1 MRDYAKKIKSSKSTK
16 SRAAYKLKKTGR
28 LHVSLRSIALIAG
41 FLILI
46 LLLILQILKVDI
58 KEIVF
63 EPLEVNINYSY
74 PIQLQEDSVTLPEFT
89 ALKDNCN
96 YLLQVEAYGRE
107 VYAQEELSKIM
118 NFGLNAYIEL
128 FYSTNDPNKPLYRIL
143 SGPFENKSLVNNA
156 RDMLIKNGRKPL
168 IIKKCSQT

>member
-63 EPLEVNINYSY
+63 EPVEVNINYSY
-74 PIQLQEDSVTLPEFT
+74 PIQLQEDSVTLPEF
-89 ALKDNCN
+89 C
-96 YLLQVEAYGRE
+96 LLYTSPSPR
-107 VYAQEELSKIM
+107 
-118 NFGLNAYIEL
+118 
-128 FYSTNDPNKPLYRIL
+128 DP
-143 SGPFENKSLVNNA
+143 KSSRMPSSA
-156 RDMLIKNGRKPL
+156 
-168 IIKKCSQT
+168 

>member
-1 MRDYAKKIKSSKSTK
+1 MRDYAKKIQSSKSTK
-16 SRAAYKLKKTGR
+16 SRAAYKLKKTGK
-28 LHVSLRSIALIAG
+28 LLVSLRSIALIAG
-41 FLILI
+41 FLIL
-46 LLLILQILKVDI
+46 QILKVDI
-58 KEIVF
+58 KEIIF
-63 EPLEVNINYSY
+63 EPVEVNINYSY
-74 PIQLQEDSVTLPEFT
+74 PIQLQEDSVTLPEFI
-89 ALKDNCN
+89 ALKDNCD

-168 IIKKCSQT
+168 ILKKCSQT